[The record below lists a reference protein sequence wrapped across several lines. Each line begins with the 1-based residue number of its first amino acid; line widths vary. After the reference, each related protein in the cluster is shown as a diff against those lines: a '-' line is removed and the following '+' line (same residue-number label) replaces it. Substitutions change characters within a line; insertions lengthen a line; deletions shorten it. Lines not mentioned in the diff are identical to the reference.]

1 MSGAK
6 DATDLLIERAFGKQ
20 IITKEGKEGKDS
32 D

>member
-1 MSGAK
+1 VSGAK
-6 DATDLLIERAFGKQ
+6 DLLIERAFGKQ